1 MKKQL
6 LKKLSVLIII
16 CVILFSLSGCQ
27 KELGTTDPIN
37 ANAKIAGLNI
47 IHTDVNPDSTI
58 RANPSQH
65 YSLDL
70 NNDGVSDFTFS
81 ISGGTTECSRIPA
94 CWGSQSTVS
103 VSPISGSRNKIEVD
117 GGVPGY
123 PLALDTLN
131 VIDNSDLWSAASGQ
145 TLRHLKTCS
154 CYSNSA
160 YGNWNNST
168 DKYLGLKLIKGPNTY
183 YGWIRISVN
192 VSGVGAF
199 LIIRDYAYNSISN
212 KAILAGQRK

>member
-6 LKKLSVLIII
+6 LKKLSALIII

-27 KELGTTDPIN
+27 KEIGTNDPIN

-47 IHTDVNPDSTI
+47 IYTDVNPDSTI
-58 RANPSQH
+58 RANPSQQ

-81 ISGGTTECSRIPA
+81 VSGGTSRCSGEC
-94 CWGSQSTVS
+94 GGHQSSVK
-103 VSPISGSRNKIEVD
+103 VSPTSGSRNKIEVN
-117 GGVPGY
+117 GGIPGY

-131 VIDNSDLWSAASGQ
+131 IIDNSDLWAAASGQ
-145 TLRHLKTCS
+145 TLRYYRSCS
-154 CYSNSA
+154 CGSSAA

-168 DKYLGLKLIKGPNTY
+168 DKYLGLKLIKGTNTY
-183 YGWIRISVN
+183 YGWVRLSVN
-192 VSGVGAF
+192 VSFGAI

>member
-6 LKKLSVLIII
+6 LKKLSALIII
-16 CVILFSLSGCQ
+16 FVILFSLSGCQ
-27 KELGTTDPIN
+27 KEIGTNDPIN

-47 IHTDVNPDSTI
+47 IYIDVNPDSTI
-58 RANPSQH
+58 RANPSQQ

-81 ISGGTTECSRIPA
+81 VYGGMTRCSGICSGIQTNVA
-94 CWGSQSTVS
+94 

-117 GGVPGY
+117 GGIPSY
-123 PLALDTLN
+123 PLALDTLS

-145 TLRHLKTCS
+145 ILRSRKVCFCMS
-154 CYSNSA
+154 GIA
-160 YGNWNNST
+160 YGNWNNPT
-168 DKYLGLKLIKGPNTY
+168 DKYLGLKLIKGTNTY
-183 YGWIRISVN
+183 YGWVRLSVN
-192 VSGVGAF
+192 TSGPGAY